1 MEEFRSRLKRRMKV
15 QIAFAAAFLVI
26 IVGST
31 WLSFR
36 IGREF
41 SNTTDMMLGFQ
52 TGLCSSWMVM
62 MLIGIMKIKK
72 AMKDEKQ
79 CKRMYIEEHDERQK
93 MIQLKTGKSAVIIGL
108 SAMILAVYIAG
119 FFNKVVFL
127 TLMAVLVFFSF
138 LVLGVQTYYNKTM

>member
-1 MEEFRSRLKRRMKV
+1 MEEFRSRLKRRMKI
-15 QIAFAAAFLVI
+15 QIMLVVMFLAVV
-26 IVGST
+26 VGST
-31 WLSFR
+31 WLCFGIR
-36 IGREF
+36 TEF

-93 MIQLKTGKSAVIIGL
+93 MIQLRTGKSAVIIGL
-108 SAMILAVYIAG
+108 FAMILAVYIAG
-119 FFNKVVFL
+119 FFNKIVFL
-127 TLMAVLVFFSF
+127 TLMAVLVFFSL
-138 LVLGVQTYYNKTM
+138 LVVGVKIYYNKTM